1 MRRSRQNLRK
11 MGLEREMKFKDRG
24 RNAKVLGQGEG
35 DGFGKG
41 GGRWLLIFP
50 VLTGLFF
57 LRATGPRPPTTVV
70 FFCPW
75 RHGLVTVRALGCCR
89 TCALSTDAFAP
100 FLRMAHEDN

>member
-41 GGRWLLIFP
+41 GAVGCSYSLCSLAS
-50 VLTGLFF
+50 FF
-57 LRATGPRPPTTVV
+57 LEPQDRGPRQQC
-70 FFCPW
+70 FFFFVP
-75 RHGLVTVRALGCCR
+75 GDMV
-89 TCALSTDAFAP
+89 
-100 FLRMAHEDN
+100 

>member
-50 VLTGLFF
+50 VLTGLVF
-57 LRATGPRPPTTVV
+57 LRATGPRPPTTV
-70 FFCPW
+70 FFFFVP
-75 RHGLVTVRALGCCR
+75 GDMV
-89 TCALSTDAFAP
+89 
-100 FLRMAHEDN
+100 